1 MLILR
6 DRHLALREI
15 VSNWSGKE
23 VVNGIVVRNRRLLSK
38 EKLLKVKNML
48 SEQLVCKLI
57 EEMIVKKLSAIVS
70 QWLQTTQVK
79 VLSGRAVASVS
90 HQIKLE
96 QRLSRSGQQLPLVI
110 YLVTKLKFQKVRIL
124 KWWRLKLKEIK
135 RFKEN

>member
-1 MLILR
+1 
-6 DRHLALREI
+6 
-15 VSNWSGKE
+15 
-23 VVNGIVVRNRRLLSK
+23 
-38 EKLLKVKNML
+38 ML

-124 KWWRLKLKEIK
+124 KW
-135 RFKEN
+135 